1 MKIKSFLF
9 ISGGKAAIV
18 FQFEKEIF
26 HQMALEDL
34 VIYTKSRKDFW
45 EKKFGIQAIS
55 SKAAFAKMLSAVN
68 GKEIGGAVL
77 DILRMRFGTAG
88 KVIAADGK
96 SIRGTAKSGEPR
108 SALQILSAYVTEN
121 GVVLAQEA
129 IYEKTS
135 EIPVFQEMPTYLDVE
150 RKTVTAD
157 AMHCQ
162 RETCRKGIQRK
173 GNGQIPDCREE
184 RGMSPQGNGWG
195 LPGSIGK

>member
-1 MKIKSFLF
+1 M
-9 ISGGKAAIV
+9 
-18 FQFEKEIF
+18 
-26 HQMALEDL
+26 
-34 VIYTKSRKDFW
+34 IYTKSRKDFW

-121 GVVLAQEA
+121 GVVLAQ
-129 IYEKTS
+129 
-135 EIPVFQEMPTYLDVE
+135 
-150 RKTVTAD
+150 
-157 AMHCQ
+157 
-162 RETCRKGIQRK
+162 
-173 GNGQIPDCREE
+173 
-184 RGMSPQGNGWG
+184 RGH
-195 LPGSIGK
+195 L

>member
-1 MKIKSFLF
+1 
-9 ISGGKAAIV
+9 
-18 FQFEKEIF
+18 
-26 HQMALEDL
+26 
-34 VIYTKSRKDFW
+34 
-45 EKKFGIQAIS
+45 
-55 SKAAFAKMLSAVN
+55 
-68 GKEIGGAVL
+68 
-77 DILRMRFGTAG
+77 MRFGTAG
-88 KVIAADGK
+88 EVIAVDEK

-129 IYEKTS
+129 IHEKTS
-135 EIPVFQEMPTYLDVE
+135 EIPVFQEVLTYLDVE
-150 RKTVTAD
+150 GKIVTAD